1 MVNNQQVFNR
11 SREDLEK
18 IEDDTLAS
26 YAVRS
31 KDATRLY
38 MNNYQPCKR
47 RTEFERDKDRIIY
60 SLAFKRLMEKTQ
72 VYVTHEG
79 DHYTN
84 RLSHTLE
91 VTQISRSISSSLGL
105 NRYALVNYKR
115 MFE

>member
-1 MVNNQQVFNR
+1 MNNNVINR
-11 SREDLEK
+11 SRGNIEDQEEK
-18 IEDDTLAS
+18 ILAP

-31 KDATRLY
+31 KNARRLY
-38 MNNYQPCKR
+38 MQNYQPCSR

-91 VTQISRSISSSLGL
+91 VTQISRSIASSLGI
-105 NRYALVNYKR
+105 
-115 MFE
+115 FPISTPSS

>member
-1 MVNNQQVFNR
+1 MKRWKKIQKIIENR
-11 SREDLEK
+11 SRID
-18 IEDDTLAS
+18 IELMENQILAQ

-31 KDATRLY
+31 NLADRLY
-38 MNNYQPCKR
+38 MGNYKHCDR

-79 DHYTN
+79 EHYTN

-91 VTQISRSISSSLGL
+91 VTQIVRSIASSLGL
-105 NRYALVNYKR
+105 N
-115 MFE
+115 